1 MGKNLALLVIAITQ
15 WELLLFE
22 IEVRNEEMA
31 VVVLGGMEEDHP
43 GGSDDEPTRG
53 LGTILK
59 ARHPGFQLLK

>member
-43 GGSDDEPTRG
+43 AVMMSQHVGW
-53 LGTILK
+53 
-59 ARHPGFQLLK
+59 ARF